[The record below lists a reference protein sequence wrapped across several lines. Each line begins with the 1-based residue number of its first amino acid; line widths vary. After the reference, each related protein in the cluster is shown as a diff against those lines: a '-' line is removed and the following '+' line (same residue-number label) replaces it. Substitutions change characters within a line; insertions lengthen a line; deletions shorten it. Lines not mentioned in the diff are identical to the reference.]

1 MTPIDIDLTQPDYA
15 NDAEWAHL
23 APIQRALVD
32 GLAHIHPA
40 VVSRPVPLRA
50 VLSAALHRAYQAG
63 MHEAYRQLRTSDEA
77 AAELGV
83 RPVTIRK
90 HARTYGIGWRIGR
103 DILFRPEDMAR
114 LRGIVGRPPGPR
126 PARDAARKGNE
137 KACQTRPD
145 MA

>member
-1 MTPIDIDLTQPDYA
+1 MMSTDIDLPQPDYA
-15 NDAEWAHL
+15 DDAEWAYL
-23 APIQRALVD
+23 APILRTLVD
-32 GLAHIHPA
+32 DLARIHPA
-40 VVSRPVPLRA
+40 AISRPVPLRT

-83 RPVTIRK
+83 LPRTVRK
-90 HARTYGIGWRIGR
+90 HARNYNIGWRIGR

-126 PARDAARKGNE
+126 PRGAA
-137 KACQTRPD
+137 Q
-145 MA
+145 